1 MTILIA
7 CGFLAFV
14 IFTILFSIRERKIE
28 RGLAQIRGAQDVTS
42 FAEIFSTGAERA
54 VARALY
60 PRLKKQTATRAL
72 PLIKEDRLFSLSYHA
87 SILSDSAIAHSL
99 RFLEEDLFDE
109 VIAVLAEL
117 GCSVP
122 KTVVAD
128 ELEGVETVGQ
138 LVSALAKVISQP
150 VKGSW

>member
-1 MTILIA
+1 MTILVV

-14 IFTILFSIRERKIE
+14 FFTILFNIRERKVE
-28 RGLAQIRGAQDVTS
+28 RTLAQIRGAQDVTS
-42 FAEIFSTGAERA
+42 FTEIFSTDAERV

-60 PRLKKQTATRAL
+60 PRLRQQTATRAV
-72 PLIKEDRLFSLSYHA
+72 PLIKEDRLFSLPYNR
-87 SILSDSAIAHSL
+87 SILSDSATAHSL
-99 RFLEEDLFDE
+99 RFLEEDLFDQ

-117 GCSVP
+117 ECNVP

-150 VKGSW
+150 VNG

>member
-1 MTILIA
+1 MTILIV

-14 IFTILFSIRERKIE
+14 FFTILFNIRERKME

-42 FAEIFSTGAERA
+42 FTEIFSTDAERV

-60 PRLKKQTATRAL
+60 PRLKHQTATRAV
-72 PLIKEDRLFSLSYHA
+72 PLIREDRLFSLSDNG
-87 SILSDSAIAHSL
+87 SILPDSATVYSL

-117 GCSVP
+117 ECNVP

-138 LVSALAKVISQP
+138 LVSALAKVIPQP
-150 VKGSW
+150 VNR

>member
-1 MTILIA
+1 M
-7 CGFLAFV
+7 
-14 IFTILFSIRERKIE
+14 
-28 RGLAQIRGAQDVTS
+28 
-42 FAEIFSTGAERA
+42 
-54 VARALY
+54 
-60 PRLKKQTATRAL
+60 
-72 PLIKEDRLFSLSYHA
+72 
-87 SILSDSAIAHSL
+87 

-117 GCSVP
+117 ECNVP

-150 VKGSW
+150 VNG